1 MVASNSVLVPLQAE
15 FFALEGLSQLL
26 LTVRDIRSKINED
39 LKIHG
44 IVLTMFDKRNNLSEQ
59 IEEDVR
65 GNLGEL
71 VYDTVIPRNVRI
83 SEAPSFSMPALI
95 YDHKCSGAI
104 AYQKLAAEFLK
115 REDHFERR
123 KNEFKNER
131 KKGLGR
137 GLSSFLDVDGFDE
150 IVEISNPE
158 DGVSKASNSSNFL
171 PIEQLVPNQNQPRK
185 DFSADE
191 LKSLASSI
199 RETGIIQ
206 PILVRKNNSFY
217 EIVAGERRWRA
228 AQLAKIHEVPV
239 LIKELTNEEVVK
251 ISIVENIQ
259 RVDLNP
265 IEEANS
271 YHQLI
276 RDFGYTQEKV
286 SSSLGKS
293 RSYIANSLRLLSLP
307 ESIIKLLKEGKLT
320 SGHARALVGV
330 KNSEFLAK
338 KIIEDGLSVRDI
350 ENIVKKGIDQSN
362 NRIEKKPSI
371 KKDVDT
377 LNLEQDLKMALGLKT
392 VIDHNENSGR
402 GSIIIKY
409 RDLEQLDEFCSKIMK
424 I

>member
-1 MVASNSVLVPLQAE
+1 MSS
-15 FFALEGLSQLL
+15 
-26 LTVRDIRSKINED
+26 
-39 LKIHG
+39 
-44 IVLTMFDKRNNLSEQ
+44 
-59 IEEDVR
+59 
-65 GNLGEL
+65 
-71 VYDTVIPRNVRI
+71 
-83 SEAPSFSMPALI
+83 
-95 YDHKCSGAI
+95 
-104 AYQKLAAEFLK
+104 
-115 REDHFERR
+115 
-123 KNEFKNER
+123 KNER

-137 GLSSFLDVDGFDE
+137 GLSSFLDVDSFDE

-158 DGVSKASNSSNFL
+158 KEVSKASNSSNFL
-171 PIEQLVPNQNQPRK
+171 PIEHLVPNQNQPRK
-185 DFSADE
+185 NFSEDE

-199 RETGIIQ
+199 SETGIIQ

-307 ESIIKLLKEGKLT
+307 KSIIKFLKEGKLT

-330 KNSEFLAK
+330 KNPEFLAK
-338 KIIEDGLSVRDI
+338 KIIEEGLSVRDI
-350 ENIVKKGIDQSN
+350 ENIVKTGIDQRN

>member
-1 MVASNSVLVPLQAE
+1 MSS
-15 FFALEGLSQLL
+15 
-26 LTVRDIRSKINED
+26 
-39 LKIHG
+39 
-44 IVLTMFDKRNNLSEQ
+44 
-59 IEEDVR
+59 
-65 GNLGEL
+65 
-71 VYDTVIPRNVRI
+71 
-83 SEAPSFSMPALI
+83 
-95 YDHKCSGAI
+95 
-104 AYQKLAAEFLK
+104 
-115 REDHFERR
+115 
-123 KNEFKNER
+123 KNER

-137 GLSSFLDVDGFDE
+137 GLSSFLDVDSFDE

-158 DGVSKASNSSNFL
+158 KEVSKASNSSNFL
-171 PIEQLVPNQNQPRK
+171 PIEHLVPNQNQPRK
-185 DFSADE
+185 NFSEDE

-199 RETGIIQ
+199 SETGIIQ

-251 ISIVENIQ
+251 ISIIENIQ

-307 ESIIKLLKEGKLT
+307 KSIIKFIEEGKLT

-338 KIIEDGLSVRDI
+338 KIIEEGLSVRDI
-350 ENIVKKGIDQSN
+350 ENIVKTGIDQRN

>member
-1 MVASNSVLVPLQAE
+1 MSS
-15 FFALEGLSQLL
+15 
-26 LTVRDIRSKINED
+26 
-39 LKIHG
+39 
-44 IVLTMFDKRNNLSEQ
+44 
-59 IEEDVR
+59 
-65 GNLGEL
+65 
-71 VYDTVIPRNVRI
+71 
-83 SEAPSFSMPALI
+83 
-95 YDHKCSGAI
+95 
-104 AYQKLAAEFLK
+104 
-115 REDHFERR
+115 
-123 KNEFKNER
+123 KNER

-137 GLSSFLDVDGFDE
+137 GLSSFLDVDSFDE

-158 DGVSKASNSSNFL
+158 KEVSKASNSSNFL
-171 PIEQLVPNQNQPRK
+171 PIEHLVPNQNQPRK
-185 DFSADE
+185 NFSEDE

-199 RETGIIQ
+199 SETGIIQ

-307 ESIIKLLKEGKLT
+307 KSIIKFIEEGKLT

-338 KIIEDGLSVRDI
+338 KIIEEGLSVRDI

-362 NRIEKKPSI
+362 NIIEKKSSI

>member
-1 MVASNSVLVPLQAE
+1 MSS
-15 FFALEGLSQLL
+15 
-26 LTVRDIRSKINED
+26 
-39 LKIHG
+39 
-44 IVLTMFDKRNNLSEQ
+44 
-59 IEEDVR
+59 
-65 GNLGEL
+65 
-71 VYDTVIPRNVRI
+71 
-83 SEAPSFSMPALI
+83 
-95 YDHKCSGAI
+95 
-104 AYQKLAAEFLK
+104 
-115 REDHFERR
+115 
-123 KNEFKNER
+123 KNER

-137 GLSSFLDVDGFDE
+137 GLSSFLDVDSFDD
-150 IVEISNPE
+150 IVEISNAE

-171 PIEQLVPNQNQPRK
+171 PIEKLVPNQNQPRK

-251 ISIVENIQ
+251 ISIIENIQ

-338 KIIEDGLSVRDI
+338 KIIEEGLSVRDI
-350 ENIVKKGIDQSN
+350 ENIVKKEIAQSN
-362 NRIEKKPSI
+362 IKVKMEPAI

-377 LNLEQDLKMALGLKT
+377 LNLEQDLKIALGLKT
-392 VIDHNENSGR
+392 IIDHNENSGG
-402 GSIIIKY
+402 GSVIIKY
-409 RDLEQLDEFCSKIMK
+409 KDLEQLDVFCSKIMK

>member
-1 MVASNSVLVPLQAE
+1 MSS
-15 FFALEGLSQLL
+15 
-26 LTVRDIRSKINED
+26 
-39 LKIHG
+39 
-44 IVLTMFDKRNNLSEQ
+44 
-59 IEEDVR
+59 
-65 GNLGEL
+65 
-71 VYDTVIPRNVRI
+71 
-83 SEAPSFSMPALI
+83 
-95 YDHKCSGAI
+95 
-104 AYQKLAAEFLK
+104 
-115 REDHFERR
+115 
-123 KNEFKNER
+123 KNER

-137 GLSSFLDVDGFDE
+137 GLSSFLDVDSFDE

-158 DGVSKASNSSNFL
+158 KEVSKASNSSNFL
-171 PIEQLVPNQNQPRK
+171 PIEHLVPNQNQPRK
-185 DFSADE
+185 NFSEDE

-199 RETGIIQ
+199 SETGIIQ

-307 ESIIKLLKEGKLT
+307 KSIIKYLEEGKLT

-338 KIIEDGLSVRDI
+338 KIIEEGLSVRDI

-392 VIDHNENSGR
+392 VIDHNENTGR
-402 GSIIIKY
+402 GSIKIKY

>member
-1 MVASNSVLVPLQAE
+1 MSS
-15 FFALEGLSQLL
+15 
-26 LTVRDIRSKINED
+26 
-39 LKIHG
+39 
-44 IVLTMFDKRNNLSEQ
+44 
-59 IEEDVR
+59 
-65 GNLGEL
+65 
-71 VYDTVIPRNVRI
+71 
-83 SEAPSFSMPALI
+83 
-95 YDHKCSGAI
+95 
-104 AYQKLAAEFLK
+104 
-115 REDHFERR
+115 
-123 KNEFKNER
+123 KNER

-137 GLSSFLDVDGFDE
+137 GLSSFLDVDSFDE

-158 DGVSKASNSSNFL
+158 KEVSKASNSSNFL
-171 PIEQLVPNQNQPRK
+171 PIEHLVPNQNQPRK
-185 DFSADE
+185 NFSEDE

-199 RETGIIQ
+199 SETGIIQ

-307 ESIIKLLKEGKLT
+307 ENIIKFLKEGKLT

-338 KIIEDGLSVRDI
+338 KIIEEGLSVRDI
-350 ENIVKKGIDQSN
+350 ENIVKTGIDQRN